1 MLPCKQRGKEPLVK
15 GGWQAATTDPDRVVA
30 WWREWPYANIGYRP
44 DGRVVLDVDVPVG
57 TGEFGPVGSTWDRY
71 MVRVREILESL
82 KIVRQVMDQMP
93 SGDPNAALPRRVRPP
108 AGDVYMRTESPR
120 GEIGFYIVSD
130 GSEKPFRCKGRSPC
144 FTAISALSAIS
155 KGALVADA
163 VAIVGSLDIVLG
175 EVDR

>member
-1 MLPCKQRGKEPLVK
+1 MESLMVIRQ
-15 GGWQAATTDPDRVVA
+15 
-30 WWREWPYANIGYRP
+30 
-44 DGRVVLDVDVPVG
+44 VLD
-57 TGEFGPVGSTWDRY
+57 
-71 MVRVREILESL
+71 
-82 KIVRQVMDQMP
+82 QMAR
-93 SGDPNAALPRRVRPP
+93 GDPNEAIPRRIRPP
-108 AGDVYMRTESPR
+108 EGDVYMRTESPR

-175 EVDR
+175 VVDS